1 MKTKHATKIGAVTC
15 AVLASALSATQAANP
30 PAAKVIE
37 AQRRMDTTGAGS
49 YHRIG
54 LLRELHNTR
63 QNLAKQQK
71 ASPPSKKDLVSKS

>member
-1 MKTKHATKIGAVTC
+1 MKTKHATQVGTVTC
-15 AVLASALSATQAANP
+15 AVLAAALSSSQAANP
-30 PAAKVIE
+30 PAAKIIE

-63 QNLAKQQK
+63 ENLARKQKSSPAAKK
-71 ASPPSKKDLVSKS
+71 APVSKS